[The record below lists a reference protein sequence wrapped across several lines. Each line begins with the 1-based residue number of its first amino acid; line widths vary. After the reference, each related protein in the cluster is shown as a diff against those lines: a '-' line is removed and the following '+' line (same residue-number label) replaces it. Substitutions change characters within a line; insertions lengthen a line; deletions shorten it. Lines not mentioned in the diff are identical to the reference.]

1 MNKISSLA
9 FNVINILCVVLLA
22 IIMTIALN
30 GEIIALPVLSV
41 ISATIICVVLFI
53 NKQKSQRKVRAK
65 KLLTRLRNFAKN
77 HTTGLKVAVGIALF
91 LSLIARFL
99 PVILNVTYTLDGGL
113 TDTGVHYYA
122 AQQLADDWLADY
134 ILEYEKTYPYLYGY
148 SLTLSYFC
156 RALFGNINLAI
167 IVSNLLFDL
176 IGAVLFYKLLKRL
189 FSRET
194 AMVGTFLYLI
204 NPLSIVLCWLPLN
217 LVLVNTLLVLAL
229 YLAVLLLDKIKQNSI
244 LPSLCL
250 AVLLGLVIFVSNL
263 YRPIFTIILIA
274 VIICIVL
281 YMLKTL
287 ASQTRVSATN
297 STNIKKLKKSNNKRE
312 TSDLLFKII
321 ITPILML
328 LLLILSF
335 GLSTTFTNRF
345 VESRFGE
352 DLLGA
357 SGGWSFYVGSNYD
370 TKGAWSRSDSGH
382 FFNEVVQQNEK
393 ITDAHEQIK
402 QEGIARYLALNPLQ
416 LFNHLANKLD
426 VLFGDSGNTIYD
438 ISYTFNIYSNGTLYK
453 FLASLVSIY
462 FLFIVLG
469 ALIFVWCTRYNSNP
483 KILLLK
489 LSLLG
494 LTAGFLLVEVM
505 ARYAFVMHPILICC
519 TSAAI
524 YAFGVQKK
532 DKQKILIPND

>member
-462 FLFIVLG
+462 FLFIVL
-469 ALIFVWCTRYNSNP
+469 
-483 KILLLK
+483 
-489 LSLLG
+489 
-494 LTAGFLLVEVM
+494 
-505 ARYAFVMHPILICC
+505 
-519 TSAAI
+519 AI
-524 YAFGVQKK
+524 QKYYS
-532 DKQKILIPND
+532 